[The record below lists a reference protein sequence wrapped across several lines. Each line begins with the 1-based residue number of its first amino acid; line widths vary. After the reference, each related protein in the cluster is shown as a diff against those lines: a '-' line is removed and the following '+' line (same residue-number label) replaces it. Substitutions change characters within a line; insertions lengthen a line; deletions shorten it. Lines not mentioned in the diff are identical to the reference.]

1 MTRLVKSRKYVALLA
16 TVLVGCVGIAGVFIP
31 SAHSQ
36 QSDRAKQIGG
46 KFMCM
51 CGCNQVLT
59 QCNHVGCTVS
69 ASMLKELDQ
78 SVARGDSEQSIT
90 QAFVQEFGTTVYAE
104 PPKSGLSLVAW
115 VMPSVYLLLGTG
127 LVIFVISRWRQRNIA
142 LLSAHGASGAAS
154 VSPELLARARAQSAE
169 DAKD

>member
-1 MTRLVKSRKYVALLA
+1 MFAITLLGCAGVAS
-16 TVLVGCVGIAGVFIP
+16 VFIP
-31 SAHSQ
+31 PAQSQ
-36 QSDRAKQIGG
+36 QTDRAKQIGG

-51 CGCNQVLT
+51 CSCNQVLT
-59 QCNHVGCTVS
+59 QCNHVGCTTS

-78 SVARGDSEQSIT
+78 NLARGDSEQAIT

-115 VMPSVYLLLGTG
+115 VMPSVYLLVGLGIVI
-127 LVIFVISRWRQRNIA
+127 LVIFRWRQRNLA
-142 LLSAHGASGAAS
+142 SVSARGVKGTAS

-169 DAKD
+169 DTQD

>member
-1 MTRLVKSRKYVALLA
+1 MTRSANSGKYGALLA
-16 TVLVGCVGIAGVFIP
+16 TVLFGCAAIAGVFIP
-31 SAHSQ
+31 PAHSQ
-36 QSDRAKQIGG
+36 QTDRAKQIGG

-59 QCNHVGCTVS
+59 QCNHVGCTTS

-78 SVARGDSEQSIT
+78 SVAKGDSEQAIT

-115 VMPSVYLLLGTG
+115 VMPSVYLLVGTG
-127 LVIFVISRWRQRNIA
+127 IVILVISRWRQRNVA
-142 LLSAHGASGAAS
+142 LVAGPGTNGADA
-154 VSPELLARARAQSAE
+154 VSTELLARVRAQSTE
-169 DAKD
+169 DTED